1 MGELFTPR
9 KANRVIGRV
18 EELLTK
24 ITQLSSRAA
33 SVNGAE
39 RAKVIEAS
47 KQMFDELEKIGCEVK
62 NLELGLADFP
72 AMRQGQPVYLCWKLG
87 ERRVGYWHSRDSG
100 YGSRKPIEEGEFDEA
115 PLMLPIG
122 REGVDVLEKM
132 IEKGGR
138 EETAM
143 LPAKIITAS
152 QLDLPEIVLTEEE
165 ARVLVR
171 MINRHLDNCDES
183 EVQQLHK
190 VRRIALEAI
199 V

>member
-18 EELLTK
+18 EELLSK
-24 ITQLSSRAA
+24 ITQLSSKAA
-33 SVNGAE
+33 SANGAE
-39 RAKVIEAS
+39 RAKLIESS

-62 NLELGLADFP
+62 SLELGLVDFP
-72 AMRQGQPVYLCWKLG
+72 AMRQGQPVHLCWKLG
-87 ERRVGYWHSRDSG
+87 ERRVSYWHSRESG
-100 YGSRKPIEEGEFDEA
+100 YTSRKPIEDGEFDEA

-132 IEKGGR
+132 LEKGSKEDTG
-138 EETAM
+138 M
-143 LPAKIITAS
+143 LPAKILTAS

-171 MINRHLDNCDES
+171 MINRYLDNCEES

-190 VRRIALEAI
+190 VRKIALEAI